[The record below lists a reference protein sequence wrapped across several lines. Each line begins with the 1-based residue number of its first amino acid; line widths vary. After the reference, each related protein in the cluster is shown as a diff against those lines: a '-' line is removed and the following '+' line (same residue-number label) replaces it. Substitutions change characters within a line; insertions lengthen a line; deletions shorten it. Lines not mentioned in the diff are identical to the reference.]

1 MPSVKRVSPCGVRMM
16 GRFFVVSA
24 LMVLSCFTVVTR
36 SMRMVLL

>member
-1 MPSVKRVSPCGVRMM
+1 MPRVKRVSSCGVGVM
-16 GRFFVVSA
+16 GCFFVLSA

>member
-1 MPSVKRVSPCGVRMM
+1 MPGVKRVSSCGVGVM
-16 GRFFVVSA
+16 GCFFVLSA